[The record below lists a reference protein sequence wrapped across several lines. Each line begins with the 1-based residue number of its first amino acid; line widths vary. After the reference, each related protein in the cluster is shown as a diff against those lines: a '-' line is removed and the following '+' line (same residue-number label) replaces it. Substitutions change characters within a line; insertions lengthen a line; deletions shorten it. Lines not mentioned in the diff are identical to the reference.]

1 MLRSFVK
8 HLVAVL
14 LAALIGAA
22 PAQPSDAEATHVL
35 LILDAS
41 GSMYLRLDDG
51 EYRITAAKEALTA
64 FVSRLPEAADLNVG
78 LRVYGARVDALAE
91 DACLDSVLD
100 VPVEGFDRELL
111 LRTIRDTQARGATP
125 IAYSLELAVEDL
137 REAEGRKVV
146 VLVTDGAE
154 SCGGDVRGAVERL
167 SAAGLEVDIH
177 IIGFALSPA
186 DARSFEGLGTYQDTA
201 SAIELATALGRAVE
215 VTPVTVTYPV
225 TVTLTRQGEPAVD
238 GASVRFV
245 DGVSGDAI
253 PFDARG
259 EGVFEA
265 ALPAGSYRA
274 EVADA
279 FAAQPLTVAG
289 LAVADGAENAF
300 SFELEA
306 AAEVVIAV
314 EPDEP
319 LAGSEVRVRFEN
331 APAGERNW
339 LAIAPADAGDAVYVS
354 WAYVQDEAGEVD
366 LRVPDQPGALE
377 VRYHLSLPEGGTR
390 VIGRSPVFTSRVA
403 SATLEAP
410 AEVAAGSAFEVAWS
424 GPDNA
429 RDYLT
434 IVPVGAAEGSYQSYA
449 YTDRGSPGTLT
460 APIEP
465 GAYEVRYVTGQASAT
480 LASLPVVVSPVS
492 VSLQVPA
499 QVPIGATF
507 AVTWLGPDN
516 AGDYVTVVAEGAR
529 EGAYMSYAYTS
540 RGSPAALTA
549 PIDAGRYEVRYV
561 AGQGNATLASVPL
574 VVTAVATSLEAPAEV
589 AGGSTFAVAWS
600 GPDAS
605 GDYVTIVEEGAR
617 EGAYMSYAY
626 TRRGSPVELSAPI
639 DAGRYEVR
647 YVAGQGSATLASA
660 PVVVTAVAVRL
671 EAPAEVAAGEAFEV
685 VWSGPDASG
694 DYVTIV
700 AEGAR
705 EGAYLSYAY
714 TRRGSPVRI
723 TAPSEPGRY
732 EVRYVAGQGN
742 RTLGSIPIVVR

>member
-1 MLRSFVK
+1 MLRSIVK
-8 HLVAVL
+8 HLLAVL
-14 LAALIGAA
+14 LAVVVAAA
-22 PAQPSDAEATHVL
+22 PAQPSAAEATHVL

-91 DACLDSVLD
+91 GACEDSVLD

-125 IAYSLELAVEDL
+125 IAYSLELAAEDL
-137 REAEGRKVV
+137 RGVEGRTLV

-167 SAAGLEVDIH
+167 MEQGLEVEIH

-186 DARSFEGLGTYQDTA
+186 DRRSFEGLGTYQDTA
-201 SAIELATALGRAVE
+201 SASELAAALGRAVE
-215 VTPVTVTYPV
+215 VTPATVTYPV

-245 DGVSGDAI
+245 DGVSGDEI

-289 LAVADGAENAF
+289 LAVADGAENTFA
-300 SFELEA
+300 FELEA
-306 AAEVVIAV
+306 GAEVVIGV

-354 WAYVQDEAGEVD
+354 WAYVHEGAGEID

-390 VIGRSPVFTSRVA
+390 VIGRSPVFTSRAA
-403 SATLEAP
+403 SARLEAP
-410 AEVAAGSAFEVAWS
+410 TDVAAGSSFDVEWS

-449 YTDRGSPGTLT
+449 YTQRGSPGTLT
-460 APIEP
+460 APMEP
-465 GAYEVRYVTGQASAT
+465 GEYEVRYVTGQANAT
-480 LASLPVVVSPVS
+480 LASVPVVVSPVTA
-492 VSLQVPA
+492 SLEVPA
-499 QVPIGATF
+499 EVPAGATF

-516 AGDYVTVVAEGAR
+516 AR
-529 EGAYMSYAYTS
+529 
-540 RGSPAALTA
+540 
-549 PIDAGRYEVRYV
+549 
-561 AGQGNATLASVPL
+561 
-574 VVTAVATSLEAPAEV
+574 
-589 AGGSTFAVAWS
+589 
-600 GPDAS
+600 
-605 GDYVTIVEEGAR
+605 DYVTIVEEGAR

-626 TRRGSPVELSAPI
+626 TRRGSPLELSAPI
-639 DAGRYEVR
+639 EAGRYEVR

-671 EAPAEVAAGEAFEV
+671 EAPAEVAAGEGFEV

-723 TAPSEPGRY
+723 TAPADPGRY

>member
-1 MLRSFVK
+1 MLRSSVK
-8 HLVAVL
+8 HLLAVL
-14 LAALIGAA
+14 LAVAIGAA
-22 PAQPSDAEATHVL
+22 PAQPSAVEATHVL

-64 FVSRLPEAADLNVG
+64 FVSRLPEGANLDVG

-91 DACLDSVLD
+91 DACEDSVLD

-125 IAYSLELAVEDL
+125 IAYSLTLAAEDL
-137 REAEGRKVV
+137 RGVEGRTLV

-167 SAAGLEVDIH
+167 TEAGLEVEIH

-186 DARSFEGLGTYQDTA
+186 DRRSFEGLGTYQDTA
-201 SAIELATALGRAVE
+201 SASELAAALGRAVD
-215 VTPVTVTYPV
+215 VTPATLTSPV

-245 DGVSGDAI
+245 DGVSGDVI
-253 PFDARG
+253 RFDTRG
-259 EGVFEA
+259 GGVFEA

-289 LAVADGAENAF
+289 LAVADGAENVFA
-300 SFELEA
+300 FELEA
-306 AAEVVIAV
+306 GAEVVIAV

-319 LAGSEVRVRFEN
+319 VAGSEVRVRFEN
-331 APAGERNW
+331 APEGEGNW
-339 LAIAPADAGDAVYVS
+339 LAIAPADAGDAVYAS
-354 WAYVQDEAGEVD
+354 WSYVRDGAGEVE

-390 VIGRSPVFTSRVA
+390 VIGRSPVFTSRAA
-403 SATLEAP
+403 SARLDAP
-410 AEVAAGSAFEVAWS
+410 AEVAAGSAFAVAWS
-424 GPDNA
+424 GPDHA

-434 IVPVGAAEGSYQSYA
+434 IVPVGAAEGSYASYA
-449 YTDRGSPGTLT
+449 YTSRGSPGSLT
-460 APIEP
+460 APIQP
-465 GAYEVRYVTGQASAT
+465 GEYEIRYVTGQASAT
-480 LASLPVVVSPVS
+480 LASVPV
-492 VSLQVPA
+492 
-499 QVPIGATF
+499 
-507 AVTWLGPDN
+507 
-516 AGDYVTVVAEGAR
+516 
-529 EGAYMSYAYTS
+529 
-540 RGSPAALTA
+540 
-549 PIDAGRYEVRYV
+549 
-561 AGQGNATLASVPL
+561 
-574 VVTAVATSLEAPAEV
+574 VVTAVATSLEAPPEV
-589 AGGSTFAVAWS
+589 PAGSTFAVAWS

-647 YVAGQGSATLASA
+647 YVAGQGSATLASV
-660 PVVVTAVAVRL
+660 PVVVTEVAVRL
-671 EAPAEVAAGEAFEV
+671 EAPSEVAAGEAFEV
-685 VWSGPDASG
+685 AWSGPDASG

-700 AEGAR
+700 EEGAR
-705 EGAYLSYAY
+705 EGAYMSYAY

-723 TAPSEPGRY
+723 TAPSEAGRY
-732 EVRYVAGQGN
+732 ELRYVAGQGN